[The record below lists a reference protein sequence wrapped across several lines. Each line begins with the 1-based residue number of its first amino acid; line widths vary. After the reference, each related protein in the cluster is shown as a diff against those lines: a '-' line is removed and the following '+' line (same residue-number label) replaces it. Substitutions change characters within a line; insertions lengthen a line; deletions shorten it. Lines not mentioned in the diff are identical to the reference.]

1 MPGMKIRFLILS
13 ALCAC
18 TLFAAAPAGVNFA
31 DRAEKALKGTVR
43 KAETR
48 DRRLGVIELFYAA
61 YYFCESGRHLDKL
74 DVLFD
79 VASEMQDR
87 LPESRSYGNFRW
99 YWRDGYV
106 MDHNAS
112 DFCMQTGSLMARD
125 HRGKMTDAQ
134 RAKFD
139 RLVELAIE
147 GCLKHNVR
155 RSYTNIAIMN
165 AVNLVL
171 LGEAT
176 GRREV
181 FAEGVKRLDAFTLNT
196 ALFGVCEYSSPTYTA
211 VDVLNLHRLH
221 AHVRDAQVKA
231 SCEKLLRLFWTDLC
245 ASAFPGAGRLGGPH
259 SRDYDYL
266 YGMGGV
272 APLLRAAG
280 VAPPLPVPPAKKG
293 RKAPAEEPPLEFALD
308 DWRPDAATKALATRA
323 GRLLE
328 SRWGEEPER
337 TRTYWAGRHVALGV
351 AGANYWNMDIPLQV
365 DLAAEGRSVRG
376 YFIPDERRDPY
387 GMKKIPE
394 GTGPHQKTLHLK
406 PFWTGAQRGR
416 DALGLVVYRPGDVTP
431 GTPTLESHFVFPS
444 DVDEIYVGGEKV
456 AAERGRP
463 FARPFAADAPVF
475 ARRGKGAF
483 GIRAVWGRDLA
494 GSGAKTAL
502 VWDDAAGVDACRLTV
517 AHHDFWG
524 RPLDPAKLPG
534 AAFWVRVC
542 DDAGDAAKFA
552 AFRAAFTSAKA
563 QVDATDGRLEMS
575 VAGEAGP
582 LVLVAAAPFAAP
594 ERLEPK
600 PRPVVLAVDGRDLG
614 TEILGDVPGVA
625 EYRAE
630 MARARKAMAENRILV
645 SDRIS
650 ATWEAEKGAVVPN
663 MVVAKDAGAFGG
675 EFVWAPCKPGERGGG
690 NGTASWQVQVETAG
704 TYHLWGRVSTG
715 TPEDDSFHVSANA
728 GTYSAEGWKGPQ
740 VFPRTDWH
748 LGLTR
753 GQWTWTPFPEPVVLP
768 KGPVVLTLHVRE
780 DGAKIDRLCL
790 SPDAD
795 FEPAD

>member
-1 MPGMKIRFLILS
+1 MPGMKIRISILS
-13 ALCAC
+13 ALSACA
-18 TLFAAAPAGVNFA
+18 LFAAAPAGVDFA
-31 DRAEKALKGTVR
+31 GRAEKALRGTVR
-43 KAETR
+43 KAETH
-48 DRRLGVIELFYAA
+48 DRQMGVIELFFAA
-61 YYFCESGRHLDKL
+61 YCLCESGRHLDKL

-79 VASEMQDR
+79 VAAEMQDR
-87 LPESRSYGNFRW
+87 DPKSRSYGNFRW

-106 MDHNAS
+106 MDHNAA
-112 DFCMQTGSLMARD
+112 DFCMQTGALMARD
-125 HRGKMTDAQ
+125 HRGKMTEAQ

-139 RLVELAIE
+139 ALVDFAIQ

-165 AVNLVL
+165 AANLVL

-176 GRREV
+176 GRKDV
-181 FAEGVKRLDAFTLNT
+181 FEEGVKRLDAFTLNT
-196 ALFGVCEYSSPTYTA
+196 ALFGVCEYASPTYTA

-231 SCEKLLRLFWTDLC
+231 TCEKLLRLFWTDLC
-245 ASAFPGAGRLGGPH
+245 ASAFPGTGRLGGPH

-280 VAPPLPVPPAKKG
+280 VVPPLPAPKG
-293 RKAPAEEPPLEFALD
+293 RKVRIEEPPLEFALD

-323 GRLLE
+323 GRVLE

-365 DLAAEGRSVRG
+365 DLAATNRSVRG

-406 PFWTGAQRGR
+406 PFWMGAQRGR
-416 DALGLVVYRPGDVTP
+416 DALGLVMYRAGDVTP
-431 GTPTLESHFVFPS
+431 DTPTLESHFVFPS
-444 DVDEIYVGGEKV
+444 DVDEIWVGGEKV
-456 AAERGRP
+456 SVGRGRP
-463 FARPFAADAPVF
+463 FARPFPADTPVF
-475 ARRGKGAF
+475 VRRGKGAF
-483 GIRAVWGRDLA
+483 GVRAVWTRDLT
-494 GSGAKTAL
+494 GAPAKSAL
-502 VWDDAAGVDACRLTV
+502 VWDDAPGVDACRLTV

-524 RPLDPAKLPG
+524 RPMDVGRLPG

-542 DDAGDAAKFA
+542 DDAGDPGKFA
-552 AFRAAFTSAKA
+552 AFRASFAA
-563 QVDATDGRLEMS
+563 ATADVRVADGRVAVSVPAEDGRLS
-575 VAGEAGP
+575 VA
-582 LVLVAAAPFAAP
+582 AAAPFAAP
-594 ERLEPK
+594 ERMEPK

-614 TEILGDVPGVA
+614 AEILGDVPGMA

-630 MARARKAMAENRILV
+630 RARALKAMAENRILV
-645 SDRIS
+645 SDRLP
-650 ATWEAEKGAVVPN
+650 AVWEAEKGAIVPN
-663 MVVAKDAGAFGG
+663 MAVGKDAGAFGG
-675 EFVWAPCKPGERGGG
+675 DFVWAPCKPGERGGG
-690 NGTASWQVQVETAG
+690 NGTVSWQVQVETAG
-704 TYHLWGRVSTG
+704 TYHLWGRVSTA

-728 GTYSAEGWKGPQ
+728 GAYSAEGWKGPQ

-748 LGLTR
+748 LPLTR
-753 GQWTWTPFPEPVVLP
+753 GPWQWTQFPEPLVLP
-768 KGPVVLTLHVRE
+768 KGSVVLTLHVRE
-780 DGAKIDRLCL
+780 DGAKIDRLAL

-795 FEPAD
+795 YEPAD